1 MDWGMEQR
9 AASDQAMASSSRVSR
24 EEERCRIGKTVA
36 LNLIRETLEYQR
48 ELKLFKVWSECSP
61 EIEKD
66 TSTSTMN
73 KHSQKLSYITYKSC
87 HTKNQDLKDL
97 LYPESSINKGIAPQK
112 GTAPLVNRNLKNNL
126 KFESGLG
133 NI

>member
-48 ELKLFKVWSECSP
+48 ELKLFKVWSEFSP

-87 HTKNQDLKDL
+87 HTKKIFV
-97 LYPESSINKGIAPQK
+97 YAPIR
-112 GTAPLVNRNLKNNL
+112 LN
-126 KFESGLG
+126 
-133 NI
+133 